1 MGLVLHR
8 LCRLPFLRRVG
19 GYEME
24 PDKAKCQDD
33 LNHGR
38 KPVNRGARN
47 ALPGPAPP
55 LNRIADHCA
64 VFLDFDGTLLN
75 LEERPD
81 QVVADGCLLYLLD
94 ELYVATAGATAVSA
108 AAAWKIWIALLAPL
122 RLPLA
127 GIHGAERRLADGSV
141 QRFSIPATLVWQ
153 TRMALRLRL
162 RRYTGLLVEDKGCAF
177 AVHYR
182 GAGAQVATRLRAD
195 MQALAAASRGVFDL
209 LEGRD
214 VFELRPRSCD
224 KGAALD
230 SFMSEPPFAGRFPIF
245 IGDDQTDL
253 AGFEAVGRLHGMAI
267 AVGPRVRHRGGCP
280 IRPRCA
286 AWLRSC
292 LGLGS

>member
-1 MGLVLHR
+1 MGESVSIDARGMH
-8 LCRLPFLRRVG
+8 
-19 GYEME
+19 
-24 PDKAKCQDD
+24 CQ
-33 LNHGR
+33 R
-38 KPVNRGARN
+38 TS
-47 ALPGPAPP
+47 PP

-94 ELYVATAGATAVSA
+94 ELYVATGGAIAVISGRSMDNLD
-108 AAAWKIWIALLAPL
+108 ALLTPL

-127 GIHGAERRLADGSV
+127 GIHGAERRRADGSV
-141 QRFSIPATLVWQ
+141 EKFSVPATLVWH

-162 RRYTGLLVEDKGCAF
+162 RHYSGLLIEDKGCAF

-182 GAGAQVATRLRAD
+182 GAGPLVGARLRVEL
-195 MQALAAASRGVFDL
+195 QALATASRGVFEL
-209 LEGRD
+209 LEGRE
-214 VFELRPRSCD
+214 VFELRPGSCD

-245 IGDDQTDL
+245 IGDDQTDR
-253 AGFEAVGRLHGMAI
+253 AGFEAVGRIHGMAI
-267 AVGPRVRHRGGCP
+267 AVGPRVMAPWWLPDPAAVR
-280 IRPRCA
+280 
-286 AWLRSC
+286 AWLRGC